1 EQILNA
7 QRATR
12 DLVFVGGTDAAAG
25 GADAR
30 LAQRDLARLIESDVV
45 GHDQR
50 ACRRNRQP
58 GSNFDAGSFQ
68 LADLLQQ
75 RGRRDD
81 DAVAEVHAHGG
92 PQNAGGDQAQDGLLT
107 ADDERVAGVMAAL
120 KADDALR
127 VLGQPVDDLALA
139 FIAPLRAD
147 DDDVLAH
154 ARAWSLQNCR
164 ATCAASCRR
173 SSVNPVAGR
182 ARPNALPMPS

>member
-1 EQILNA
+1 MRGAGTGNYGQSVPLHGGILNA

-81 DAVAEVHAHGG
+81 DAVAEIHAHGG
-92 PQNAGGDQAQDGLLT
+92 PQNAGGNEAQDGLLA
-107 ADDERVAGVMAAL
+107 ADDECVAGVMAAL
-120 KADDALR
+120 KADHALR
-127 VLGQPVDDLALA
+127 VLGQPVDDFALA

-147 DDDVLAH
+147 DDDVLAFGVRH
-154 ARAWSLQNCR
+154 GVRDDFPAVVMAND
-164 ATCAASCRR
+164 
-173 SSVNPVAGR
+173 
-182 ARPNALPMPS
+182 